1 MKADKQITIEED
13 NGLGE
18 PLTTNEINIEDV
30 LLEVTFLDTDGNKHS
45 RFIKL
50 NSDCTDL
57 TKIKIKDEMGK
68 HNILKNFE

>member
-1 MKADKQITIEED
+1 MKATEYINLEETEETIKTKEITVED
-13 NGLGE
+13 IVL
-18 PLTTNEINIEDV
+18 EI
-30 LLEVTFLDTDGNKHS
+30 TFECEKGHKHS

-57 TKIKIKDEMGK
+57 TKIKIKEEIGK